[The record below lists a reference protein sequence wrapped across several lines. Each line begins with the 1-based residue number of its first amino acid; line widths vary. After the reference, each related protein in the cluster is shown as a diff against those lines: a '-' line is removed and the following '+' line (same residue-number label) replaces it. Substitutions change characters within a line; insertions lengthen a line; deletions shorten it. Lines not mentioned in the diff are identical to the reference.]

1 MSKKERELIGHIG
14 VDAGCVQIG
23 DPCYTHE
30 KAGDWTEYCNTVLS
44 KMDEVRVGGGLR
56 PPGQCYKARKNFAQI
71 PYDMGHEGKAIV
83 VGSGYGDGVYP
94 VTVTRNDDGRIASVL
109 VTFIDD
115 KGNHPYE
122 EGFKS

>member
-1 MSKKERELIGHIG
+1 MKTKERELIGHVG

-30 KAGDWTEYCNTVLS
+30 EAGDWSDYCTKVLTEMEEPHTNDHY
-44 KMDEVRVGGGLR
+44 
-56 PPGQCYKARKNFAQI
+56 KNFAQV
-71 PYDMGHEGKAIV
+71 PYDRGHEGKAIV
-83 VGSGYGDGVYP
+83 VSSGYGDGFYP

-109 VTFIDD
+109 VTFLDD
-115 KGNHPYE
+115 EDRHPYE